1 MAEEGEV
8 KKVSKLSSLINQA
21 KEEVNKLQIT
31 VHYSE
36 NNWETNEEI
45 NLILDENTTIN
56 QLIEATKEKL
66 TNKENINNKI
76 FNVRIFK
83 KKKKIP
89 NNEYPVCNLES
100 KVKDYGKSHFCLVE
114 DKQTSEPIQKEEEK
128 AEEKKEEPKEEKVEE
143 KKEEIK
149 QEESKEENKQEE
161 PKEEKKEEPKEEK
174 KEEKKEEIK
183 QEEKKEEKDNNQP
196 QQKVKDN
203 SNKNG
208 NQKEKGKDKGK
219 EKGKPN
225 KSKDKC
231 VVF

>member
-1 MAEEGEV
+1 MSEEGEV

-21 KEEVNKLQIT
+21 KEEVNKLQII

-56 QLIEATKEKL
+56 QLIEETKEKL
-66 TNKENINNKI
+66 KNKENIDKKV

-114 DKQTSEPIQKEEEK
+114 DKNTSEPIQKEEEK
-128 AEEKKEEPKEEKVEE
+128 VEAKKEE
-143 KKEEIK
+143 
-149 QEESKEENKQEE
+149 QNEE
-161 PKEEKKEEPKEEK
+161 P

-183 QEEKKEEKDNNQP
+183 QEEKKEEKKEEVKQEEKKEEKNNNQQ
-196 QQKVKDN
+196 QQKVKDDKNKN
-203 SNKNG
+203 SNEKN
-208 NQKEKGKDKGK
+208 KGK
-219 EKGKPN
+219 EKGKPI
-225 KSKDKC
+225 KKKDKC
-231 VVF
+231 VIF

>member
-114 DKQTSEPIQKEEEK
+114 DKQTSEPNQKEEEK

-161 PKEEKKEEPKEEK
+161 PKEEKKEE
-174 KEEKKEEIK
+174 IK

-203 SNKNG
+203 NNKNG

>member
-1 MAEEGEV
+1 MSEEGEV

-21 KEEVNKLQIT
+21 KEEVNKLQII

-56 QLIEATKEKL
+56 QLIEETKEKL
-66 TNKENINNKI
+66 KNKENIDKKV

-114 DKQTSEPIQKEEEK
+114 DKNTSEPIQKEEEK
-128 AEEKKEEPKEEKVEE
+128 VEAKKEE
-143 KKEEIK
+143 
-149 QEESKEENKQEE
+149 QNEE
-161 PKEEKKEEPKEEK
+161 P

-183 QEEKKEEKDNNQP
+183 QEEKKEEKKEEVKQEEKKEEKNNNQQ
-196 QQKVKDN
+196 QQKVKDDNNKN
-203 SNKNG
+203 SNEKN
-208 NQKEKGKDKGK
+208 KGK
-219 EKGKPN
+219 EKGKPI
-225 KSKDKC
+225 KKKDKC
-231 VVF
+231 VIF

>member
-128 AEEKKEEPKEEKVEE
+128 AEEKKEEPKEEKAEE

-149 QEESKEENKQEE
+149 QEE
-161 PKEEKKEEPKEEK
+161 PKEEIKQEEPKEEK

-203 SNKNG
+203 NNKNG

>member
-100 KVKDYGKSHFCLVE
+100 KVKDFW
-114 DKQTSEPIQKEEEK
+114 
-128 AEEKKEEPKEEKVEE
+128 
-143 KKEEIK
+143 
-149 QEESKEENKQEE
+149 
-161 PKEEKKEEPKEEK
+161 
-174 KEEKKEEIK
+174 
-183 QEEKKEEKDNNQP
+183 NNSIAS
-196 QQKVKDN
+196 
-203 SNKNG
+203 SNL
-208 NQKEKGKDKGK
+208 
-219 EKGKPN
+219 
-225 KSKDKC
+225 
-231 VVF
+231 

>member
-89 NNEYPVCNLES
+89 NFEYPICNPNS
-100 KVKDYGKSHFCLVE
+100 KVKDFAKSHFCLVE
-114 DKQTSEPIQKEEEK
+114 N
-128 AEEKKEEPKEEKVEE
+128 KKEGEKSEENNIAKENQNKLENENG
-143 KKEEIK
+143 
-149 QEESKEENKQEE
+149 NKQENI
-161 PKEEKKEEPKEEK
+161 KKNNNSIEKT
-174 KEEKKEEIK
+174 
-183 QEEKKEEKDNNQP
+183 NNTTSNTNSSS
-196 QQKVKDN
+196 N
-203 SNKNG
+203 SNIGQTGNDNAKN
-208 NQKEKGKDKGK
+208 DK
-219 EKGKPN
+219 P
-225 KSKDKC
+225 SC
-231 VVF
+231 RPCIII

>member
-128 AEEKKEEPKEEKVEE
+128 VEEKKEEPKEEKAEE

-149 QEESKEENKQEE
+149 QEEPKEENKQ
-161 PKEEKKEEPKEEK
+161 EEPKEEK

-203 SNKNG
+203 NNKNG

>member
-1 MAEEGEV
+1 MSEEGEV

-21 KEEVNKLQIT
+21 KEEVNKLQII

-66 TNKENINNKI
+66 KNKENIDKKV

-114 DKQTSEPIQKEEEK
+114 DKRTSEPIQKEEEK
-128 AEEKKEEPKEEKVEE
+128 V
-143 KKEEIK
+143 
-149 QEESKEENKQEE
+149 
-161 PKEEKKEEPKEEK
+161 EEKKEEPKEEK
-174 KEEKKEEIK
+174 KEEIKQEEIKKEENKNEIK
-183 QEEKKEEKDNNQP
+183 QEEKKEEKNNNQ
-196 QQKVKDN
+196 QQQIVKDN
-203 SNKNG
+203 NNKNS
-208 NQKEKGKDKGK
+208 NEKEKGKDKGK

-225 KSKDKC
+225 KKKDKC
-231 VVF
+231 VIF

>member
-56 QLIEATKEKL
+56 QLIDATKEKL

-114 DKQTSEPIQKEEEK
+114 DKQTSEPNQKEEEK
-128 AEEKKEEPKEEKVEE
+128 VEEKKEEPKEEKAEE

-149 QEESKEENKQEE
+149 QEEPKEENKQEE
-161 PKEEKKEEPKEEK
+161 P

>member
-114 DKQTSEPIQKEEEK
+114 DKQTSEPNQKEEEK
-128 AEEKKEEPKEEKVEE
+128 AEEKKEE
-143 KKEEIK
+143 IK
-149 QEESKEENKQEE
+149 Q
-161 PKEEKKEEPKEEK
+161 EEPKEEK

-203 SNKNG
+203 NNKNG

-225 KSKDKC
+225 KTKDKC
-231 VVF
+231 VIF

>member
-114 DKQTSEPIQKEEEK
+114 DKQTSEPNQKEEDK
-128 AEEKKEEPKEEKVEE
+128 AEEKKEEPKEEKAEE
-143 KKEEIK
+143 KKEEI
-149 QEESKEENKQEE
+149 KQEE
-161 PKEEKKEEPKEEK
+161 PKEEKKEEP

-203 SNKNG
+203 NNNKNG

-231 VVF
+231 VIF

>member
-56 QLIEATKEKL
+56 QLIDATKEKL

-161 PKEEKKEEPKEEK
+161 PKEEKKEE
-174 KEEKKEEIK
+174 IK

>member
-114 DKQTSEPIQKEEEK
+114 DKQTSEPNQKEEEK
-128 AEEKKEEPKEEKVEE
+128 AEEKKEEPKEEKAEE

-149 QEESKEENKQEE
+149 QEE
-161 PKEEKKEEPKEEK
+161 PKEEIKQEEPKEEK

-203 SNKNG
+203 NNKNG

-225 KSKDKC
+225 KTKDKC
-231 VVF
+231 VIF

>member
-128 AEEKKEEPKEEKVEE
+128 VEEKKEEPKEEKAEE

-161 PKEEKKEEPKEEK
+161 PKEEKKEE
-174 KEEKKEEIK
+174 IK
-183 QEEKKEEKDNNQP
+183 QEEKKEEKVNNQP

-203 SNKNG
+203 NNKNG

>member
-128 AEEKKEEPKEEKVEE
+128 VEEKKEEPKEEKAEE

-161 PKEEKKEEPKEEK
+161 P

-203 SNKNG
+203 NNNNKNG

>member
-114 DKQTSEPIQKEEEK
+114 DKQTSEPNQKEEEK
-128 AEEKKEEPKEEKVEE
+128 A
-143 KKEEIK
+143 
-149 QEESKEENKQEE
+149 
-161 PKEEKKEEPKEEK
+161 EEK

>member
-128 AEEKKEEPKEEKVEE
+128 VEEKKEEPKEEKAEE

-149 QEESKEENKQEE
+149 Q
-161 PKEEKKEEPKEEK
+161 EEKKEEPKEEK

-183 QEEKKEEKDNNQP
+183 HEEPKEEKDNNQP

-203 SNKNG
+203 NNKNG

>member
-56 QLIEATKEKL
+56 QLIDATKEKL

-114 DKQTSEPIQKEEEK
+114 DKQTSEPNQKEEEK
-128 AEEKKEEPKEEKVEE
+128 AEEKKEEPKEEKAEE
-143 KKEEIK
+143 KKEEI
-149 QEESKEENKQEE
+149 KQEE
-161 PKEEKKEEPKEEK
+161 PKEEKKEEPKEEP

-203 SNKNG
+203 NNKNG

>member
-56 QLIEATKEKL
+56 QLIDATKEKL

-114 DKQTSEPIQKEEEK
+114 DKQTSEPNQKEEEK
-128 AEEKKEEPKEEKVEE
+128 AEEKKEE
-143 KKEEIK
+143 I
-149 QEESKEENKQEE
+149 KQEE

>member
-114 DKQTSEPIQKEEEK
+114 DKQTSEPNQKEEEK
-128 AEEKKEEPKEEKVEE
+128 AEEKKEE
-143 KKEEIK
+143 I
-149 QEESKEENKQEE
+149 KQEE

>member
-1 MAEEGEV
+1 MSEEGEV

-21 KEEVNKLQIT
+21 KEEVNKLQII

-114 DKQTSEPIQKEEEK
+114 DKRTSEPNQKEEEK
-128 AEEKKEEPKEEKVEE
+128 AEEKKEEIKQEEPKEE

-149 QEESKEENKQEE
+149 Q
-161 PKEEKKEEPKEEK
+161 EEKKEEPKEEK
-174 KEEKKEEIK
+174 KEEKKEENK

-203 SNKNG
+203 NNKNG

>member
-114 DKQTSEPIQKEEEK
+114 DKQTSEPNQKEEEK
-128 AEEKKEEPKEEKVEE
+128 AEEKKEEPKEEKAEE

-149 QEESKEENKQEE
+149 QEEPKEENKQEE
-161 PKEEKKEEPKEEK
+161 P

-231 VVF
+231 VIF

>member
-1 MAEEGEV
+1 MSEEGEV
-8 KKVSKLSSLINQA
+8 KKTSKLSSLISQA
-21 KEEVNKLQIT
+21 KQEANKLQII

-114 DKQTSEPIQKEEEK
+114 DKQTSEPNQKEEEK
-128 AEEKKEEPKEEKVEE
+128 VEEKKEEPKEEKAEE

-149 QEESKEENKQEE
+149 QEEPKEENKQEE
-161 PKEEKKEEPKEEK
+161 P

-203 SNKNG
+203 NNKNG

>member
-89 NNEYPVCNLES
+89 NNEYPICNLES

-114 DKQTSEPIQKEEEK
+114 DKQTSEPNQKEEEK
-128 AEEKKEEPKEEKVEE
+128 AEEKKEEPKEEKAEE

-149 QEESKEENKQEE
+149 QEEPKEENKQEE
-161 PKEEKKEEPKEEK
+161 P

>member
-114 DKQTSEPIQKEEEK
+114 DKQTSEPNQKE
-128 AEEKKEEPKEEKVEE
+128 EEKVEE
-143 KKEEIK
+143 KKECKCHDVSDIKETVEKLLKNLKNVKNSVVEDTERIKEIV
-149 QEESKEENKQEE
+149 SDNKVSNSEQDYL
-161 PKEEKKEEPKEEK
+161 
-174 KEEKKEEIK
+174 
-183 QEEKKEEKDNNQP
+183 DNINL
-196 QQKVKDN
+196 KLTGDYSIETDDIN
-203 SNKNG
+203 DELRNI
-208 NQKEKGKDKGK
+208 
-219 EKGKPN
+219 
-225 KSKDKC
+225 
-231 VVF
+231 

>member
-1 MAEEGEV
+1 MSEKGEV
-8 KKVSKLSSLINQA
+8 RKVSKLSSLINQA

-66 TNKENINNKI
+66 TNKENINKKI

-114 DKQTSEPIQKEEEK
+114 DKPSIPIEKEE
-128 AEEKKEEPKEEKVEE
+128 EEKVEE
-143 KKEEIK
+143 KKEK
-149 QEESKEENKQEE
+149 
-161 PKEEKKEEPKEEK
+161 PKEEKQEVIKQ
-174 KEEKKEEIK
+174 EEKKEEIK
-183 QEEKKEEKDNNQP
+183 QEEKNNNQTQQKAKDNN
-196 QQKVKDN
+196 
-203 SNKNG
+203 NKN
-208 NQKEKGKDKGK
+208 NIEKDKGKDKGK
-219 EKGKPN
+219 EKGKTN
-225 KSKDKC
+225 KQKDKC

>member
-128 AEEKKEEPKEEKVEE
+128 AEEKKEEPKEEKAEE

-149 QEESKEENKQEE
+149 QDESKEENKQEE
-161 PKEEKKEEPKEEK
+161 PKEEKKEIKQEKK

-208 NQKEKGKDKGK
+208 NQKEKGK

>member
-114 DKQTSEPIQKEEEK
+114 DKQTSEPNQKEEEK
-128 AEEKKEEPKEEKVEE
+128 VEEKKEEPKEEKAEE

-149 QEESKEENKQEE
+149 QEE
-161 PKEEKKEEPKEEK
+161 PKEEIKQEEPKEEK

>member
-114 DKQTSEPIQKEEEK
+114 DKQTSEPNQKEEEK

-161 PKEEKKEEPKEEK
+161 PKEEKKEE
-174 KEEKKEEIK
+174 IK
-183 QEEKKEEKDNNQP
+183 QEEKKEEKVNNQP

-203 SNKNG
+203 NNKNG

>member
-66 TNKENINNKI
+66 TNKGNINNKI

-114 DKQTSEPIQKEEEK
+114 DKQTSEPNQKEEEK
-128 AEEKKEEPKEEKVEE
+128 AEEKKEE
-143 KKEEIK
+143 I
-149 QEESKEENKQEE
+149 KQEE

-203 SNKNG
+203 NNKNG